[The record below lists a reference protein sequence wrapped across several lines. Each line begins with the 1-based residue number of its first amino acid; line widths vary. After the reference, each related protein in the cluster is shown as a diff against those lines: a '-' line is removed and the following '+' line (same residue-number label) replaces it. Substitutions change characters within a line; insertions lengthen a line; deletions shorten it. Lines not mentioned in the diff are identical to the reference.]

1 MDLKDLKEQEIT
13 NANGEKENVIKYF
26 SLSDIY
32 ITDRSFNIGSPR
44 NEVYFDNIEE
54 AISKF
59 FDRDSKNSPILKY
72 RTDFVE
78 NIVYEITIVLDENT
92 RKLYND
98 SKNLEEFEKRVREKY
113 YETNFKREYVA
124 PTSKISENK
133 ELYDKYI
140 DTQIKKAENFIDNLI
155 DYDLNDKEVY
165 DIFKTYY
172 LNYTSAYTRKHLETF
187 QSFKDLKAAF
197 EEEKKEFEK
206 KYKPKDWNEN
216 DQKKL
221 DELISIL
228 KEENLNLEIGS
239 ETYSIT
245 KEKALSFSEEKGKYA
260 SDLIREIIP
269 MEYPNIYFN
278 YMELCGNINYEYQ
291 EENRKKQEET
301 YEEEQRIREEQD
313 NFKKTPEF
321 DDKIKEI
328 SDSLGFGKYIN
339 FEEKL
344 REELINRDNVNSFS
358 IPVTLNNKR
367 TGDVATFNINM
378 IYGMI
383 GNVITYRPSILDY
396 DLTLKKSNGEE
407 KTLKFSYDNGELPN
421 AKEAIAIIEKQMR
434 VINKE
439 EIYAYLIDDYG
450 ISTDISNRIKNITK
464 EDLNI
469 KRVLAMTVD
478 EYKQHFM
485 LDISNEASMEGR
497 LVTNAFY
504 VICKGSSI
512 SEIEAPNA
520 EEIRCDNCHNLEKI
534 TAENCIQVWAM
545 DSNIKEENI
554 EINYKGVIEGPE
566 LQKQLKL

>member
-1 MDLKDLKEQEIT
+1 MDLKDLKQ
-13 NANGEKENVIKYF
+13 KEGAIEYF
-26 SLSDIY
+26 SVADYY
-32 ITDRSFNIGSPR
+32 IDREEGLGIARPR
-44 NEVYFDNIEE
+44 NEKSFYNIED
-54 AISKF
+54 AISDLL
-59 FDRDSKNSPILKY
+59 DRKERITPFLKSTTNLVESNIYKNAI
-72 RTDFVE
+72 
-78 NIVYEITIVLDENT
+78 ILDEKT
-92 RKLYND
+92 KEMY
-98 SKNLEEFEKRVREKY
+98 EEGYDKDVLSFEKKVREKY
-113 YETNFKREYVA
+113 YRENSKREEITDVLEEIHNIGNIELLQKYNDTLITNVNNFTEELRESDLNKKREYEIF
-124 PTSKISENK
+124 KK
-133 ELYDKYI
+133 EYKQLT
-140 DTQIKKAENFIDNLI
+140 DTQKEYLKTKDEFGILKKAF
-155 DYDLNDKEVY
+155 DKEK
-165 DIFKTYY
+165 I
-172 LNYTSAYTRKHLETF
+172 
-187 QSFKDLKAAF
+187 
-197 EEEKKEFEK
+197 EFESK
-206 KYKPKDWNEN
+206 EKPLDWNEQ

-221 DELISIL
+221 EDLITFL
-228 KEENLNLEIGS
+228 KENPEIKKGSAEYLNV
-239 ETYSIT
+239 
-245 KEKALSFSEEKGKYA
+245 KEKALYSSDEKEEYITK
-260 SDLIREIIP
+260 IMREIISV
-269 MEYPNIYFN
+269 EDAEIYYN
-278 YMELCGNINYEYQ
+278 YKHLCDYIN
-291 EENRKKQEET
+291 
-301 YEEEQRIREEQD
+301 EEERHYLEGIREEQD

-344 REELINRDNVNSFS
+344 REELINRDNVNRFS

-367 TGDVATFNINM
+367 TGDVAIFNINM

-534 TAENCIQVWAM
+534 TAENCIQVCAM

>member
-1 MDLKDLKEQEIT
+1 MDLKDLKQ
-13 NANGEKENVIKYF
+13 KEGAIEYF
-26 SLSDIY
+26 SVADYY
-32 ITDRSFNIGSPR
+32 IDREEGLGIARPR
-44 NEVYFDNIEE
+44 NEKSFYNIED
-54 AISKF
+54 AISDLL
-59 FDRDSKNSPILKY
+59 DRKERITPFLKSTTNLVESNIYKNAI
-72 RTDFVE
+72 
-78 NIVYEITIVLDENT
+78 ILDEKT
-92 RKLYND
+92 KEMY
-98 SKNLEEFEKRVREKY
+98 EEGYDKDVLSFEKKVREKY
-113 YETNFKREYVA
+113 YRENFKREEITDVLEEIHNIGNIELLQKYNDTLITNVNNF
-124 PTSKISENK
+124 TEELRESDLNK
-133 ELYDKYI
+133 KREYEIFKKEYKQLT
-140 DTQIKKAENFIDNLI
+140 DTQKEYLKTKDEFEILKKAF
-155 DYDLNDKEVY
+155 DKEK
-165 DIFKTYY
+165 I
-172 LNYTSAYTRKHLETF
+172 
-187 QSFKDLKAAF
+187 
-197 EEEKKEFEK
+197 EFESK
-206 KYKPKDWNEN
+206 EKPSDWNEH

-221 DELISIL
+221 EDLITFL
-228 KEENLNLEIGS
+228 KENPEIKKGSAEYLNV
-239 ETYSIT
+239 
-245 KEKALSFSEEKGKYA
+245 KEKALYSSDEKEEYITK
-260 SDLIREIIP
+260 IMREIISV
-269 MEYPNIYFN
+269 EDAEIYYN
-278 YMELCGNINYEYQ
+278 YKHLCDYIN
-291 EENRKKQEET
+291 
-301 YEEEQRIREEQD
+301 EEERHYLEGIREEQD

-344 REELINRDNVNSFS
+344 REELINRDNVNRFS

-367 TGDVATFNINM
+367 TGDVAIFNINM

-534 TAENCIQVWAM
+534 TAENCIQVCAM

>member
-1 MDLKDLKEQEIT
+1 MDLKDLKQ
-13 NANGEKENVIKYF
+13 KEGAIEYF
-26 SLSDIY
+26 SVADYY
-32 ITDRSFNIGSPR
+32 IDREEGLGIARPR
-44 NEVYFDNIEE
+44 NEKSFYNIED
-54 AISKF
+54 AISDLL
-59 FDRDSKNSPILKY
+59 DRKERITPFLKSTTNLVESNIYKNAI
-72 RTDFVE
+72 
-78 NIVYEITIVLDENT
+78 ILDEKT
-92 RKLYND
+92 KEMY
-98 SKNLEEFEKRVREKY
+98 EEGYDKDVLSFEKKVREKY
-113 YETNFKREYVA
+113 YRENFKREEITDVLEEIHNIGNIELLQKYNDTLITNVNNF
-124 PTSKISENK
+124 TEELRESDLNK
-133 ELYDKYI
+133 KREYEIFKKEYKQLT
-140 DTQIKKAENFIDNLI
+140 DTQKEYLKTKDEFGILKKAF
-155 DYDLNDKEVY
+155 DKEK
-165 DIFKTYY
+165 I
-172 LNYTSAYTRKHLETF
+172 
-187 QSFKDLKAAF
+187 
-197 EEEKKEFEK
+197 EFESK
-206 KYKPKDWNEN
+206 EKPLDWNEQ

-221 DELISIL
+221 EDLITFL
-228 KEENLNLEIGS
+228 KENPEIKKGS
-239 ETYSIT
+239 AEYLDV
-245 KEKALSFSEEKGKYA
+245 KEKALYSSDEKEEYITK
-260 SDLIREIIP
+260 IMREIISV
-269 MEYPNIYFN
+269 EDAEIYYN
-278 YMELCGNINYEYQ
+278 YKHLCDYIN
-291 EENRKKQEET
+291 
-301 YEEEQRIREEQD
+301 EEELHNLEGIREEQD

-344 REELINRDNVNSFS
+344 REELINRDNVNGFS

-464 EDLNI
+464 EDLDR

-545 DSNIKEENI
+545 DSNIKEKNI

>member
-1 MDLKDLKEQEIT
+1 MDLKDLKQ
-13 NANGEKENVIKYF
+13 KEGAIEYF
-26 SLSDIY
+26 SVADYY
-32 ITDRSFNIGSPR
+32 IDREEGLGIARPR
-44 NEVYFDNIEE
+44 NEKSFYNIED
-54 AISKF
+54 AISDLL
-59 FDRDSKNSPILKY
+59 DRKERITPFLKSTTNLVESNIYKNAI
-72 RTDFVE
+72 
-78 NIVYEITIVLDENT
+78 ILDEKT
-92 RKLYND
+92 KEMY
-98 SKNLEEFEKRVREKY
+98 EEGYDKDVLSFEKKVREKY
-113 YETNFKREYVA
+113 YRENFKREEITDVLEEIHNIGNIELLQKYNDTLITNVNNF
-124 PTSKISENK
+124 TEELRESDLNK
-133 ELYDKYI
+133 KREYEIFKKEYKQLT
-140 DTQIKKAENFIDNLI
+140 DTQKEYLKTKDEFGILKKAF
-155 DYDLNDKEVY
+155 DKEK
-165 DIFKTYY
+165 I
-172 LNYTSAYTRKHLETF
+172 
-187 QSFKDLKAAF
+187 
-197 EEEKKEFEK
+197 EFESK
-206 KYKPKDWNEN
+206 EKPLDWNEQ

-221 DELISIL
+221 EDLITFL
-228 KEENLNLEIGS
+228 KENPEIKKGSAEYLNV
-239 ETYSIT
+239 
-245 KEKALSFSEEKGKYA
+245 KEKALYSSDEKEEYITK
-260 SDLIREIIP
+260 IMREIISV
-269 MEYPNIYFN
+269 EDAEIYYN
-278 YMELCGNINYEYQ
+278 YKHLCDYIN
-291 EENRKKQEET
+291 
-301 YEEEQRIREEQD
+301 EEERHYLEGIREEQD

-344 REELINRDNVNSFS
+344 REELINRDNVNRFS

-367 TGDVATFNINM
+367 TGDVAIFNINI

-450 ISTDISNRIKNITK
+450 ISSDISDRIKNITK
-464 EDLNI
+464 EDLNK

-545 DSNIKEENI
+545 DSNIKEKNI

>member
-1 MDLKDLKEQEIT
+1 MDLKDLKQ
-13 NANGEKENVIKYF
+13 KEGAIEYF
-26 SLSDIY
+26 SVADYY
-32 ITDRSFNIGSPR
+32 IDREEGLGIARPR
-44 NEVYFDNIEE
+44 NEKSFYNIED
-54 AISKF
+54 AISDLL
-59 FDRDSKNSPILKY
+59 DRKERITPFLKSTTNLVESNIYKNAI
-72 RTDFVE
+72 
-78 NIVYEITIVLDENT
+78 ILDEKT
-92 RKLYND
+92 KEMY
-98 SKNLEEFEKRVREKY
+98 EEGYDKDVLSFEKKVREKY
-113 YETNFKREYVA
+113 YRENFKREEITDVLEEIHNIGNIELLQKYNDTLITNVNNF
-124 PTSKISENK
+124 TEELRESDLNK
-133 ELYDKYI
+133 KREYEIFKKEYKQLT
-140 DTQIKKAENFIDNLI
+140 DTQKEYLKTKDEFGILKKAF
-155 DYDLNDKEVY
+155 DKEK
-165 DIFKTYY
+165 I
-172 LNYTSAYTRKHLETF
+172 
-187 QSFKDLKAAF
+187 
-197 EEEKKEFEK
+197 EFESK
-206 KYKPKDWNEN
+206 EKPSDWNEQ

-221 DELISIL
+221 EDLITFL
-228 KEENLNLEIGS
+228 KENPEIKKGSAEYLNV
-239 ETYSIT
+239 
-245 KEKALSFSEEKGKYA
+245 KEKALYSSDEKEEYITK
-260 SDLIREIIP
+260 IMREIISV
-269 MEYPNIYFN
+269 EDAEIYYN
-278 YMELCGNINYEYQ
+278 YKHLCDYIN
-291 EENRKKQEET
+291 
-301 YEEEQRIREEQD
+301 EEERHYLEGIREEQD

-344 REELINRDNVNSFS
+344 REELINRDNVDRFS

-367 TGDVATFNINM
+367 TGDVAIFNINM

-450 ISTDISNRIKNITK
+450 ISTDISDRIKNITK
-464 EDLNI
+464 EDLNK

-545 DSNIKEENI
+545 DSNIKEKNI

>member
-1 MDLKDLKEQEIT
+1 MDLKDLKQ
-13 NANGEKENVIKYF
+13 KEGAIEYF
-26 SLSDIY
+26 SVADYY
-32 ITDRSFNIGSPR
+32 IDREEGLGIARPR
-44 NEVYFDNIEE
+44 NEKSFYNVED
-54 AISKF
+54 AISDLL
-59 FDRDSKNSPILKY
+59 DRKERITPFLKSTTNLVESNIYKNAI
-72 RTDFVE
+72 
-78 NIVYEITIVLDENT
+78 ILDEKT
-92 RKLYND
+92 KEMY
-98 SKNLEEFEKRVREKY
+98 EEGYDKDVLSFEKKVREKY
-113 YETNFKREYVA
+113 YRENFKREEITDVLEEIHNIGNIELLQKYNDTLITNVNNF
-124 PTSKISENK
+124 TEELRESDLNK
-133 ELYDKYI
+133 KREYEIFKKEYKQLT
-140 DTQIKKAENFIDNLI
+140 DTQKEYLKTKDEFGILKKAF
-155 DYDLNDKEVY
+155 DKEK
-165 DIFKTYY
+165 I
-172 LNYTSAYTRKHLETF
+172 
-187 QSFKDLKAAF
+187 
-197 EEEKKEFEK
+197 EFESK
-206 KYKPKDWNEN
+206 EKPLDWNEQ

-221 DELISIL
+221 EDLITFL
-228 KEENLNLEIGS
+228 KENPEIKKGSAEYLNV
-239 ETYSIT
+239 
-245 KEKALSFSEEKGKYA
+245 KEKALYSSDEKEEYITK
-260 SDLIREIIP
+260 IMREIISV
-269 MEYPNIYFN
+269 EDAEIYYN
-278 YMELCGNINYEYQ
+278 YKHLCDYIN
-291 EENRKKQEET
+291 
-301 YEEEQRIREEQD
+301 EEERHYLEGIREEQD

-328 SDSLGFGKYIN
+328 SDSLGFGRYIN

-344 REELINRDNVNSFS
+344 REELINRDNVNRFS

-367 TGDVATFNINM
+367 TGDVAIFNINM

-450 ISTDISNRIKNITK
+450 ISTDISDRIKNITK
-464 EDLNI
+464 EDLNK

-497 LVTNAFY
+497 LVTNVFY

-545 DSNIKEENI
+545 DSNIKGKNI

>member
-1 MDLKDLKEQEIT
+1 MDLKDLKQ
-13 NANGEKENVIKYF
+13 KEGAIEYF
-26 SLSDIY
+26 SVADYY
-32 ITDRSFNIGSPR
+32 IDREEGLGIARPR
-44 NEVYFDNIEE
+44 NEKSFYNIED
-54 AISKF
+54 AISDLL
-59 FDRDSKNSPILKY
+59 DRKEKITPFLKSTTNLVESNIYKNAI
-72 RTDFVE
+72 
-78 NIVYEITIVLDENT
+78 ILDEKT
-92 RKLYND
+92 KEMY
-98 SKNLEEFEKRVREKY
+98 EEGYDKDVLSFEKKVREKY
-113 YETNFKREYVA
+113 YRENFKREEITDVLEEIHNIGNIELLQKYNDTLITNVNNF
-124 PTSKISENK
+124 TEELRESDLNK
-133 ELYDKYI
+133 KREYEIFKKEYKQLT
-140 DTQIKKAENFIDNLI
+140 DTQKEYLKTKDEFGILKKAF
-155 DYDLNDKEVY
+155 DKEK
-165 DIFKTYY
+165 I
-172 LNYTSAYTRKHLETF
+172 
-187 QSFKDLKAAF
+187 
-197 EEEKKEFEK
+197 EFESK
-206 KYKPKDWNEN
+206 EKPLDWNEQ

-221 DELISIL
+221 EDLITFL
-228 KEENLNLEIGS
+228 KENPEIKKGSAEYLNV
-239 ETYSIT
+239 
-245 KEKALSFSEEKGKYA
+245 KEKALYSSDEKEEYITK
-260 SDLIREIIP
+260 IMREIISV
-269 MEYPNIYFN
+269 EDAEIY
-278 YMELCGNINYEYQ
+278 YSYKHLCDYIN
-291 EENRKKQEET
+291 
-301 YEEEQRIREEQD
+301 EEERHYLEGIREEQD

-344 REELINRDNVNSFS
+344 REELINRDNVNRFS

-367 TGDVATFNINM
+367 TGDVAIFNINM

-450 ISTDISNRIKNITK
+450 ISTDISDRIKNITK
-464 EDLNI
+464 EDLNK

-545 DSNIKEENI
+545 DSNIREKNI

>member
-1 MDLKDLKEQEIT
+1 MDLKDLKQ
-13 NANGEKENVIKYF
+13 KEGAIEYF
-26 SLSDIY
+26 SVADYY
-32 ITDRSFNIGSPR
+32 IDREEGLGIARPR
-44 NEVYFDNIEE
+44 NEKSFYNIED
-54 AISKF
+54 AISDLL
-59 FDRDSKNSPILKY
+59 DRKEKITPFLKSTTNLVESNIYKNAI
-72 RTDFVE
+72 
-78 NIVYEITIVLDENT
+78 ILDEKT
-92 RKLYND
+92 KEMY
-98 SKNLEEFEKRVREKY
+98 EEGYDKDVLSFEKKVREKY
-113 YETNFKREYVA
+113 YRENFKREEITDVLEEIHNIGNIELLQKYNDTLITNVNNF
-124 PTSKISENK
+124 TEELRESDLNK
-133 ELYDKYI
+133 KREYEIFKKEYKQLT
-140 DTQIKKAENFIDNLI
+140 DTQKEYLKTKDEFGILKKAF
-155 DYDLNDKEVY
+155 DKGK
-165 DIFKTYY
+165 I
-172 LNYTSAYTRKHLETF
+172 
-187 QSFKDLKAAF
+187 
-197 EEEKKEFEK
+197 EFESK
-206 KYKPKDWNEN
+206 EKPLDWNEQ

-221 DELISIL
+221 EDLITFL
-228 KEENLNLEIGS
+228 KENPEIKKGSAEYLNV
-239 ETYSIT
+239 
-245 KEKALSFSEEKGKYA
+245 KEKALYSSDEKEEYITK
-260 SDLIREIIP
+260 IMREIISV
-269 MEYPNIYFN
+269 EDAEIY
-278 YMELCGNINYEYQ
+278 YSYKHLCDYINE
-291 EENRKKQEET
+291 
-301 YEEEQRIREEQD
+301 EEQD

-344 REELINRDNVNSFS
+344 REELINRDNVNRFS

-367 TGDVATFNINM
+367 TGDVAIFNINM

-450 ISTDISNRIKNITK
+450 ISTDISDRIKNITK
-464 EDLNI
+464 EDLNK

-545 DSNIKEENI
+545 DSNIKEKNI

>member
-1 MDLKDLKEQEIT
+1 MDLKDLKQ
-13 NANGEKENVIKYF
+13 KEGAIEYF
-26 SLSDIY
+26 SVADYY
-32 ITDRSFNIGSPR
+32 IDREEGLGIARPR
-44 NEVYFDNIEE
+44 NEKSFYNIED
-54 AISKF
+54 AISDLL
-59 FDRDSKNSPILKY
+59 DRKERITPFLKSTTNLVESNIYKNAI
-72 RTDFVE
+72 
-78 NIVYEITIVLDENT
+78 ILDEKT
-92 RKLYND
+92 KEMY
-98 SKNLEEFEKRVREKY
+98 EEGYDKDVLSFEKKVREKY
-113 YETNFKREYVA
+113 YRENFKREEITDVLEEIHNIGNIELLQKYNDTLITNVNNF
-124 PTSKISENK
+124 TEELRESDLNK
-133 ELYDKYI
+133 KREYEIFKKEYKQLT
-140 DTQIKKAENFIDNLI
+140 DTQKEYLKTKDEFGILKKAF
-155 DYDLNDKEVY
+155 DKEK
-165 DIFKTYY
+165 I
-172 LNYTSAYTRKHLETF
+172 
-187 QSFKDLKAAF
+187 
-197 EEEKKEFEK
+197 EFESK
-206 KYKPKDWNEN
+206 EKPLDWNEQ

-221 DELISIL
+221 EDLITFL
-228 KEENLNLEIGS
+228 KENPEIKKGSAEYLNV
-239 ETYSIT
+239 
-245 KEKALSFSEEKGKYA
+245 KEKALYSSDEKEEYITK
-260 SDLIREIIP
+260 IMREIISV
-269 MEYPNIYFN
+269 EDAEIYYN
-278 YMELCGNINYEYQ
+278 YKHLCDYIN
-291 EENRKKQEET
+291 
-301 YEEEQRIREEQD
+301 EEERHYLEGIREEQD

-344 REELINRDNVNSFS
+344 REELINRDNVNRFS

-367 TGDVATFNINM
+367 TGDVAIFNINM

-450 ISTDISNRIKNITK
+450 ISTDISDRIKNITK
-464 EDLNI
+464 EDLNK

-512 SEIEAPNA
+512 SEIEAPNV

-545 DSNIKEENI
+545 DSNIKEKNI

>member
-1 MDLKDLKEQEIT
+1 MDLKDLKQ
-13 NANGEKENVIKYF
+13 KEGAIEYF
-26 SLSDIY
+26 SVADYY
-32 ITDRSFNIGSPR
+32 IDREEGLGIARPR
-44 NEVYFDNIEE
+44 NEKSFYNIED
-54 AISKF
+54 AISDLL
-59 FDRDSKNSPILKY
+59 DRKERITPFLKSTTNLVESNIFKNASI
-72 RTDFVE
+72 
-78 NIVYEITIVLDENT
+78 LDEKT
-92 RKLYND
+92 KDMY
-98 SKNLEEFEKRVREKY
+98 EEGYDKDVLSFEKKVREKY
-113 YETNFKREYVA
+113 YRENFKREEITDVLVEIHNIGNIELLQKYNDTLITNVNNF
-124 PTSKISENK
+124 TEELRESDLNK
-133 ELYDKYI
+133 KREYEIFKKEYKQLT
-140 DTQIKKAENFIDNLI
+140 DTQKEYLKTKDEFGILKKAF
-155 DYDLNDKEVY
+155 DKEK
-165 DIFKTYY
+165 I
-172 LNYTSAYTRKHLETF
+172 
-187 QSFKDLKAAF
+187 
-197 EEEKKEFEK
+197 EFESK
-206 KYKPKDWNEN
+206 EKPLDWNEQ

-221 DELISIL
+221 EDLITFL
-228 KEENLNLEIGS
+228 KENPEIKKGSAEYLNV
-239 ETYSIT
+239 
-245 KEKALSFSEEKGKYA
+245 KEKALYSSDEKEEYITK
-260 SDLIREIIP
+260 IMREIISV
-269 MEYPNIYFN
+269 EDAEIYYN
-278 YMELCGNINYEYQ
+278 YKHLCDYIN
-291 EENRKKQEET
+291 
-301 YEEEQRIREEQD
+301 EEERHYLEGIREEQD

-464 EDLNI
+464 EDLDR

>member
-1 MDLKDLKEQEIT
+1 MDLKDLKQ
-13 NANGEKENVIKYF
+13 KEGAIEYF
-26 SLSDIY
+26 SVADYY
-32 ITDRSFNIGSPR
+32 IDREEGLGIARPR
-44 NEVYFDNIEE
+44 NEKSFYNIED
-54 AISKF
+54 AISDLL
-59 FDRDSKNSPILKY
+59 DRKERITPFLKS
-72 RTDFVE
+72 TTNFVE
-78 NIVYEITIVLDENT
+78 SNIYKNAIILDEKT
-92 RKLYND
+92 KEMY
-98 SKNLEEFEKRVREKY
+98 EEGYDKDVLSFEKKVREKY
-113 YETNFKREYVA
+113 YRENFKREEITDVLEEIHNIGNIELLQKYNDTLITNVNNF
-124 PTSKISENK
+124 TEELRESDLNK
-133 ELYDKYI
+133 KREYEIFKKEYKQLT
-140 DTQIKKAENFIDNLI
+140 DTQKEYLKTKDEFGILKKAF
-155 DYDLNDKEVY
+155 DKEK
-165 DIFKTYY
+165 I
-172 LNYTSAYTRKHLETF
+172 
-187 QSFKDLKAAF
+187 
-197 EEEKKEFEK
+197 EFESK
-206 KYKPKDWNEN
+206 EKPLDWNEQ

-221 DELISIL
+221 EDLITFL
-228 KEENLNLEIGS
+228 KENPEIKKGSAEYLNV
-239 ETYSIT
+239 
-245 KEKALSFSEEKGKYA
+245 KEKALYSSDEKEEYITK
-260 SDLIREIIP
+260 IMREIISV
-269 MEYPNIYFN
+269 EDAEIYYN
-278 YMELCGNINYEYQ
+278 YKHLCDYIN
-291 EENRKKQEET
+291 
-301 YEEEQRIREEQD
+301 EEERHYLEGIREEQD

-344 REELINRDNVNSFS
+344 REELINRDNVNRFS

-367 TGDVATFNINM
+367 TGDVAIFNINM

-450 ISTDISNRIKNITK
+450 ISTDISDRIKNITK
-464 EDLNI
+464 EDLNK

-545 DSNIKEENI
+545 DSNIKEKNI

>member
-1 MDLKDLKEQEIT
+1 MDLKDLKQ
-13 NANGEKENVIKYF
+13 KEGAIEYF
-26 SLSDIY
+26 SVADYY
-32 ITDRSFNIGSPR
+32 IDREEGLGIARPR
-44 NEVYFDNIEE
+44 NEKSFYNIED
-54 AISKF
+54 AISDLL
-59 FDRDSKNSPILKY
+59 DRKERITPFLKSTTNLVESNIYKNAI
-72 RTDFVE
+72 
-78 NIVYEITIVLDENT
+78 ILDEKT
-92 RKLYND
+92 KEMY
-98 SKNLEEFEKRVREKY
+98 EEGYDKDVLSFEKKVREKY
-113 YETNFKREYVA
+113 YRENFKREEITDVLEEIHNIGNIELLQKYNDTLITNVNNF
-124 PTSKISENK
+124 TEELRESDLNK
-133 ELYDKYI
+133 KREYEIFKKEYKQLT
-140 DTQIKKAENFIDNLI
+140 DTQKEYLKTKDEFGILKKAF
-155 DYDLNDKEVY
+155 DKEK
-165 DIFKTYY
+165 I
-172 LNYTSAYTRKHLETF
+172 
-187 QSFKDLKAAF
+187 
-197 EEEKKEFEK
+197 EFESK
-206 KYKPKDWNEN
+206 EKPLDWNEQ

-221 DELISIL
+221 EDLITFL
-228 KEENLNLEIGS
+228 KENPEIKKGSAEYLNV
-239 ETYSIT
+239 
-245 KEKALSFSEEKGKYA
+245 KEKALYSSDEKEEYVTK
-260 SDLIREIIP
+260 IMREIISV
-269 MEYPNIYFN
+269 EDAEIYYN
-278 YMELCGNINYEYQ
+278 YKHLCDYIN
-291 EENRKKQEET
+291 
-301 YEEEQRIREEQD
+301 EEERHYLEGIREEQD

-344 REELINRDNVNSFS
+344 REELINRDNVNRFS

-367 TGDVATFNINM
+367 TGDVAIFNINM

-545 DSNIKEENI
+545 DSNIKEKNI

>member
-1 MDLKDLKEQEIT
+1 MDLKDLKQ
-13 NANGEKENVIKYF
+13 KEGAIEYF
-26 SLSDIY
+26 SVADYY
-32 ITDRSFNIGSPR
+32 IDREEGLGIARPR
-44 NEVYFDNIEE
+44 NEKSFYNIED
-54 AISKF
+54 AISDLL
-59 FDRDSKNSPILKY
+59 DRKERITPFLKSTTNLVESFIYKNAI
-72 RTDFVE
+72 
-78 NIVYEITIVLDENT
+78 ILDEKT
-92 RKLYND
+92 KEMY
-98 SKNLEEFEKRVREKY
+98 EEGYDKDVLSFEKKVREKY
-113 YETNFKREYVA
+113 YRENFKREEITDVLEEIHNIGNIELLQKYNDTLITNVNNF
-124 PTSKISENK
+124 TEELRESDLNK
-133 ELYDKYI
+133 KREYEIFKKEYKQLT
-140 DTQIKKAENFIDNLI
+140 DTQKEYLKTKDEFGILKKAF
-155 DYDLNDKEVY
+155 DKEK
-165 DIFKTYY
+165 I
-172 LNYTSAYTRKHLETF
+172 
-187 QSFKDLKAAF
+187 
-197 EEEKKEFEK
+197 EFESK
-206 KYKPKDWNEN
+206 EKPLDWNEQ

-221 DELISIL
+221 EDLITFL
-228 KEENLNLEIGS
+228 KENPEIKKGSAEYLNV
-239 ETYSIT
+239 
-245 KEKALSFSEEKGKYA
+245 KEKALYSSDEKEEYITK
-260 SDLIREIIP
+260 IMREIISV
-269 MEYPNIYFN
+269 EDAEIYYN
-278 YMELCGNINYEYQ
+278 YKHLCDYIN
-291 EENRKKQEET
+291 
-301 YEEEQRIREEQD
+301 EEERHYLEGIREEQD

-344 REELINRDNVNSFS
+344 REELINRDNVNRFS

-367 TGDVATFNINM
+367 TGDVAIFNINM

-450 ISTDISNRIKNITK
+450 ISTDISDRIKNITK
-464 EDLNI
+464 EDLNK

-545 DSNIKEENI
+545 DSNIKEKNI

>member
-1 MDLKDLKEQEIT
+1 MDLKDLKQ
-13 NANGEKENVIKYF
+13 KEGAIEYF
-26 SLSDIY
+26 SVADYY
-32 ITDRSFNIGSPR
+32 IDREEGLGIARPR
-44 NEVYFDNIEE
+44 NEKSFYNIED
-54 AISKF
+54 AISDLL
-59 FDRDSKNSPILKY
+59 DRKERITPFLKSTTNLVESNIYKNAI
-72 RTDFVE
+72 
-78 NIVYEITIVLDENT
+78 ILDEKT
-92 RKLYND
+92 KEMY
-98 SKNLEEFEKRVREKY
+98 EEGYDKDVLSFEKKVREKY
-113 YETNFKREYVA
+113 YRENFKREEITDVLEEIHNIGNIELLQKYNDTLITNVNNF
-124 PTSKISENK
+124 TEELRESDLNK
-133 ELYDKYI
+133 KREYEIFKKEYKQLT
-140 DTQIKKAENFIDNLI
+140 DTQKEYLKTKDEFGILKKAF
-155 DYDLNDKEVY
+155 DKEK
-165 DIFKTYY
+165 I
-172 LNYTSAYTRKHLETF
+172 
-187 QSFKDLKAAF
+187 
-197 EEEKKEFEK
+197 EFESK
-206 KYKPKDWNEN
+206 EKPLDWNEQ

-221 DELISIL
+221 EDLITFL
-228 KEENLNLEIGS
+228 KENPEIKKGSAEYLNV
-239 ETYSIT
+239 
-245 KEKALSFSEEKGKYA
+245 KEKALYSSDEKEEYITK
-260 SDLIREIIP
+260 IMREIISV
-269 MEYPNIYFN
+269 EDAEIYYN
-278 YMELCGNINYEYQ
+278 YKHLCDYIN
-291 EENRKKQEET
+291 
-301 YEEEQRIREEQD
+301 EEERHYLEGIREEQD

>member
-1 MDLKDLKEQEIT
+1 MDLKDLKQ
-13 NANGEKENVIKYF
+13 KEGAIEYF
-26 SLSDIY
+26 SVADYY
-32 ITDRSFNIGSPR
+32 IDREEGLGIARPR
-44 NEVYFDNIEE
+44 NEKSFYNIED
-54 AISKF
+54 AISDLL
-59 FDRDSKNSPILKY
+59 DRKERITPFLKSTTNLVESNIYKNAI
-72 RTDFVE
+72 
-78 NIVYEITIVLDENT
+78 ILDEKT
-92 RKLYND
+92 KEMY
-98 SKNLEEFEKRVREKY
+98 EEGYDKDVLSFEKKVREKY
-113 YETNFKREYVA
+113 YRENFKREEITDVLEEIHNIGNIELLQKYNDTLITNVNNF
-124 PTSKISENK
+124 TEELRESDLNK
-133 ELYDKYI
+133 KREYEIFKKEYKQLT
-140 DTQIKKAENFIDNLI
+140 DTQKEYLKTKDEFGILKKAF
-155 DYDLNDKEVY
+155 DKEK
-165 DIFKTYY
+165 I
-172 LNYTSAYTRKHLETF
+172 
-187 QSFKDLKAAF
+187 
-197 EEEKKEFEK
+197 EFESK
-206 KYKPKDWNEN
+206 EKPLDWNEQ

-221 DELISIL
+221 EDLITFL
-228 KEENLNLEIGS
+228 KENPEIKKGSAEYLNV
-239 ETYSIT
+239 
-245 KEKALSFSEEKGKYA
+245 KEKALYSSDEKEEYITK
-260 SDLIREIIP
+260 IMREIISV
-269 MEYPNIYFN
+269 EDAEIYYN
-278 YMELCGNINYEYQ
+278 YKHLCDYIN
-291 EENRKKQEET
+291 
-301 YEEEQRIREEQD
+301 EEERHYLEGIREEQD

-344 REELINRDNVNSFS
+344 REELINRDNVNGFS

-464 EDLNI
+464 EDLDR

-520 EEIRCDNCHNLEKI
+520 EEIRCDNCRNLEKI
-534 TAENCIQVWAM
+534 TAEDCIQVWAM

>member
-1 MDLKDLKEQEIT
+1 MDLKDLKQ
-13 NANGEKENVIKYF
+13 KEGAIEYF
-26 SLSDIY
+26 SVADYY
-32 ITDRSFNIGSPR
+32 IDREEGLGIARPR
-44 NEVYFDNIEE
+44 NEKSFYNIED
-54 AISKF
+54 AISDLL
-59 FDRDSKNSPILKY
+59 DRKERITPFLKSTTNLVGSNIYKNAI
-72 RTDFVE
+72 
-78 NIVYEITIVLDENT
+78 ILDEKT
-92 RKLYND
+92 KEMY
-98 SKNLEEFEKRVREKY
+98 EEGYDKDVLSFEKKVREKY
-113 YETNFKREYVA
+113 YRENFKREEITDVLEEIHNIGNIELLQKYNDTLITNVNNF
-124 PTSKISENK
+124 TEELRESDLNK
-133 ELYDKYI
+133 KREYEIFKKEYKQLT
-140 DTQIKKAENFIDNLI
+140 DTQKEYLKTKDEFGILKKAF
-155 DYDLNDKEVY
+155 DKEK
-165 DIFKTYY
+165 I
-172 LNYTSAYTRKHLETF
+172 
-187 QSFKDLKAAF
+187 
-197 EEEKKEFEK
+197 EFESK
-206 KYKPKDWNEN
+206 EKPLDWNEQ

-221 DELISIL
+221 EDLITFL
-228 KEENLNLEIGS
+228 KENPEIKKGSAEYLNV
-239 ETYSIT
+239 
-245 KEKALSFSEEKGKYA
+245 KEKALYSSDEKEEYITK
-260 SDLIREIIP
+260 IMREIISV
-269 MEYPNIYFN
+269 EDAEIYYN
-278 YMELCGNINYEYQ
+278 YKHLCDYIN
-291 EENRKKQEET
+291 
-301 YEEEQRIREEQD
+301 EEERHYLEGIREEQD

-344 REELINRDNVNSFS
+344 REELINRDNVDRFS

-367 TGDVATFNINM
+367 TGDVAIFNINM

-534 TAENCIQVWAM
+534 TAENCIQVCAM
-545 DSNIKEENI
+545 DSNIKEKNI

>member
-1 MDLKDLKEQEIT
+1 MDLKDLKQ
-13 NANGEKENVIKYF
+13 KEGAIEYF
-26 SLSDIY
+26 SVADYY
-32 ITDRSFNIGSPR
+32 IDREEGLGIARPR
-44 NEVYFDNIEE
+44 NEKSFYNIED
-54 AISKF
+54 AISDLL
-59 FDRDSKNSPILKY
+59 DRKERITPFLKSTTNLVESNIYKNAI
-72 RTDFVE
+72 
-78 NIVYEITIVLDENT
+78 ILDEKT
-92 RKLYND
+92 KEMY
-98 SKNLEEFEKRVREKY
+98 EEGYDKDVLSFEKKVREKY
-113 YETNFKREYVA
+113 YRENFKREEITDVLEEIHNIGNIELLQKYNDTLITNVNNF
-124 PTSKISENK
+124 TEELRESDLNK
-133 ELYDKYI
+133 KREYEIFKKEYKQLT
-140 DTQIKKAENFIDNLI
+140 DTQKEYLKTKDEFGILKKAF
-155 DYDLNDKEVY
+155 DKEK
-165 DIFKTYY
+165 I
-172 LNYTSAYTRKHLETF
+172 
-187 QSFKDLKAAF
+187 
-197 EEEKKEFEK
+197 EFESK
-206 KYKPKDWNEN
+206 EKPLDWNEQ

-221 DELISIL
+221 EDLITFL
-228 KEENLNLEIGS
+228 KENPEIKKGSAEYLNV
-239 ETYSIT
+239 
-245 KEKALSFSEEKGKYA
+245 KEKALYSSDEKEEYITK
-260 SDLIREIIP
+260 IMREIISV
-269 MEYPNIYFN
+269 EDAEIYYN
-278 YMELCGNINYEYQ
+278 YKHLCDYIN
-291 EENRKKQEET
+291 
-301 YEEEQRIREEQD
+301 EEERHYLEGIREEQD

-344 REELINRDNVNSFS
+344 REELINRDNVNRFS

-367 TGDVATFNINM
+367 TGDVAIFNINM

-534 TAENCIQVWAM
+534 TAENCIQVCAM

>member
-1 MDLKDLKEQEIT
+1 MDLKDLKQ
-13 NANGEKENVIKYF
+13 KEGAIEYF
-26 SLSDIY
+26 SVADYY
-32 ITDRSFNIGSPR
+32 IDREEGLGIARPR
-44 NEVYFDNIEE
+44 NEKSFYNIED
-54 AISKF
+54 AISDLL
-59 FDRDSKNSPILKY
+59 DRKERITPFLKSTTNLVESNIYKNAI
-72 RTDFVE
+72 
-78 NIVYEITIVLDENT
+78 ILDEKT
-92 RKLYND
+92 KEMY
-98 SKNLEEFEKRVREKY
+98 EEGYDKDVLSFEKKVREKY
-113 YETNFKREYVA
+113 YRENFKREEITDVLEEIHNIGNIELLQKYNDTLITNVNNF
-124 PTSKISENK
+124 TEELRESDLNK
-133 ELYDKYI
+133 KREYEIFKKEYKQLT
-140 DTQIKKAENFIDNLI
+140 DTQKEYLKTKDEFGILKKAF
-155 DYDLNDKEVY
+155 DKEK
-165 DIFKTYY
+165 I
-172 LNYTSAYTRKHLETF
+172 
-187 QSFKDLKAAF
+187 
-197 EEEKKEFEK
+197 EFESK
-206 KYKPKDWNEN
+206 EKPLDWNEQ

-221 DELISIL
+221 EDLITFL
-228 KEENLNLEIGS
+228 KENPEIKKGSAEYLNV
-239 ETYSIT
+239 
-245 KEKALSFSEEKGKYA
+245 KEKALYFSDEKEEYITK
-260 SDLIREIIP
+260 IMREIISV
-269 MEYPNIYFN
+269 EDAEIYYN
-278 YMELCGNINYEYQ
+278 YKHLCDYIN
-291 EENRKKQEET
+291 
-301 YEEEQRIREEQD
+301 EEERHYLEGIREEQD

-344 REELINRDNVNSFS
+344 REELINRDNVNRFS

-367 TGDVATFNINM
+367 TGDVAIFNINM

-545 DSNIKEENI
+545 DSNIKEKNI

>member
-1 MDLKDLKEQEIT
+1 MDLKDLKQ
-13 NANGEKENVIKYF
+13 KEGAIEYF
-26 SLSDIY
+26 SVADYY
-32 ITDRSFNIGSPR
+32 IDREEGLGIARPR
-44 NEVYFDNIEE
+44 NEKSFYNIED
-54 AISKF
+54 AISDLL
-59 FDRDSKNSPILKY
+59 DRKERITPFLKSTTNLVESNIYKNAI
-72 RTDFVE
+72 
-78 NIVYEITIVLDENT
+78 ILDEKT
-92 RKLYND
+92 KEMY
-98 SKNLEEFEKRVREKY
+98 EEGYDKDVLSFEKKVREKY
-113 YETNFKREYVA
+113 YRENFKREEITDVLEEIHNIGNIELLQKYNDTLITNVNNF
-124 PTSKISENK
+124 TEELRESDLNK
-133 ELYDKYI
+133 KREYEIFKKEYKQLT
-140 DTQIKKAENFIDNLI
+140 DTQKEYLKTKDEFGILKKAF
-155 DYDLNDKEVY
+155 DKEK
-165 DIFKTYY
+165 I
-172 LNYTSAYTRKHLETF
+172 
-187 QSFKDLKAAF
+187 
-197 EEEKKEFEK
+197 EFESK
-206 KYKPKDWNEN
+206 EKPSDWNEQ

-221 DELISIL
+221 EDLITFL
-228 KEENLNLEIGS
+228 KENPEIKKGSAEYLNV
-239 ETYSIT
+239 
-245 KEKALSFSEEKGKYA
+245 KEKALYSSDEKEEYITK
-260 SDLIREIIP
+260 IMREIISV
-269 MEYPNIYFN
+269 EDAEIYYN
-278 YMELCGNINYEYQ
+278 YKHLCDYIN
-291 EENRKKQEET
+291 
-301 YEEEQRIREEQD
+301 EEERHYLEGIREEQD

-344 REELINRDNVNSFS
+344 REELINRDNVDRFS

-367 TGDVATFNINM
+367 TGDVAIFNINM

-545 DSNIKEENI
+545 DSNIKEKNI

>member
-1 MDLKDLKEQEIT
+1 MDLKDLKQ
-13 NANGEKENVIKYF
+13 KEGAIEYF
-26 SLSDIY
+26 SVADYY
-32 ITDRSFNIGSPR
+32 IDREEGLGIARPR
-44 NEVYFDNIEE
+44 NEKSFYNIED
-54 AISKF
+54 AISDLL
-59 FDRDSKNSPILKY
+59 DRKERITPFLKSTTNLVESNIYKNAI
-72 RTDFVE
+72 
-78 NIVYEITIVLDENT
+78 ILDEKT
-92 RKLYND
+92 KEMY
-98 SKNLEEFEKRVREKY
+98 EEGYDKDVLSFEKKVREKY
-113 YETNFKREYVA
+113 YRENFKREEITDVLEEIHNIGNIELLQKYNDTLITNVNNF
-124 PTSKISENK
+124 TEELRESDLNK
-133 ELYDKYI
+133 KREYEIFKKEYKQLT
-140 DTQIKKAENFIDNLI
+140 DTQKEYLKTKDEFGILKKAF
-155 DYDLNDKEVY
+155 DKEK
-165 DIFKTYY
+165 I
-172 LNYTSAYTRKHLETF
+172 
-187 QSFKDLKAAF
+187 
-197 EEEKKEFEK
+197 EFESK
-206 KYKPKDWNEN
+206 EKPLDWNEQ

-221 DELISIL
+221 EDLITFL
-228 KEENLNLEIGS
+228 KENPEIKKGS
-239 ETYSIT
+239 AEYLDV
-245 KEKALSFSEEKGKYA
+245 KEKALYSSDEKEEYITK
-260 SDLIREIIP
+260 IMREIISV
-269 MEYPNIYFN
+269 EDAEIYYN
-278 YMELCGNINYEYQ
+278 YKHLCDYIN
-291 EENRKKQEET
+291 
-301 YEEEQRIREEQD
+301 EEERHYLEGIREEQD

-464 EDLNI
+464 EDLDR
-469 KRVLAMTVD
+469 KKVFTMSAD

-520 EEIRCDNCHNLEKI
+520 EEIRCDNCRNLEKI

>member
-1 MDLKDLKEQEIT
+1 MDLKDLKQ
-13 NANGEKENVIKYF
+13 KEGAIEYF
-26 SLSDIY
+26 SVADYY
-32 ITDRSFNIGSPR
+32 IDREEGLGIARPR
-44 NEVYFDNIEE
+44 NEKSFYNIED
-54 AISKF
+54 AISDLL
-59 FDRDSKNSPILKY
+59 DRKERITPFLKSTTNLVESNIYKNAI
-72 RTDFVE
+72 
-78 NIVYEITIVLDENT
+78 ILDEKT
-92 RKLYND
+92 KEMY
-98 SKNLEEFEKRVREKY
+98 EEGYDKDVLSFEKKVREKY
-113 YETNFKREYVA
+113 YRENFKREEITDVLEEIHNIGNIELLQKYNDTLITNVNNF
-124 PTSKISENK
+124 TEELRESDLNK
-133 ELYDKYI
+133 KREYEIFKKEYKQLT
-140 DTQIKKAENFIDNLI
+140 DTQKEYLKTKDEFGILKKAF
-155 DYDLNDKEVY
+155 DKEK
-165 DIFKTYY
+165 I
-172 LNYTSAYTRKHLETF
+172 
-187 QSFKDLKAAF
+187 
-197 EEEKKEFEK
+197 EFESK
-206 KYKPKDWNEN
+206 EKPLDWNEQ

-221 DELISIL
+221 EDLITFL
-228 KEENLNLEIGS
+228 KENPEIKKGSAEYLNV
-239 ETYSIT
+239 
-245 KEKALSFSEEKGKYA
+245 KEKALYSSDEKEEYITK
-260 SDLIREIIP
+260 IMREIISV
-269 MEYPNIYFN
+269 EDAEIYYN
-278 YMELCGNINYEYQ
+278 YKHLCDYIN
-291 EENRKKQEET
+291 
-301 YEEEQRIREEQD
+301 EEERHYLEGIREEQD

-464 EDLNI
+464 EDLDR

>member
-1 MDLKDLKEQEIT
+1 MDLKDLKQ
-13 NANGEKENVIKYF
+13 KEGAIEYF
-26 SLSDIY
+26 SVADYY
-32 ITDRSFNIGSPR
+32 IDREEGLGIARPR
-44 NEVYFDNIEE
+44 NEKSFYNIED
-54 AISKF
+54 AISDLL
-59 FDRDSKNSPILKY
+59 DRKERITPFLKSTTNLVESNIYKNAI
-72 RTDFVE
+72 
-78 NIVYEITIVLDENT
+78 ILDEKT
-92 RKLYND
+92 KEMY
-98 SKNLEEFEKRVREKY
+98 EEGYDKDVLSFEKKVREKY
-113 YETNFKREYVA
+113 YRENFKREEITDVLEEIHNIGNIELLQKYNDTLITNVNNF
-124 PTSKISENK
+124 TEELRESDLNK
-133 ELYDKYI
+133 KREYEIFKKEYKQLT
-140 DTQIKKAENFIDNLI
+140 DTQKEYLKTKDEFGILKKAF
-155 DYDLNDKEVY
+155 DKEK
-165 DIFKTYY
+165 I
-172 LNYTSAYTRKHLETF
+172 
-187 QSFKDLKAAF
+187 
-197 EEEKKEFEK
+197 EFESK
-206 KYKPKDWNEN
+206 EKPLDWNEQ

-221 DELISIL
+221 EDLITFL
-228 KEENLNLEIGS
+228 KENPEIKKGSAEYLNV
-239 ETYSIT
+239 
-245 KEKALSFSEEKGKYA
+245 KEKALYSSDEKEEYITK
-260 SDLIREIIP
+260 IMREIISV
-269 MEYPNIYFN
+269 EDAEIYYN
-278 YMELCGNINYEYQ
+278 YKHLCDYIN
-291 EENRKKQEET
+291 
-301 YEEEQRIREEQD
+301 EEERHYLEGIREEQD

-344 REELINRDNVNSFS
+344 REELINRDNVNRFS

>member
-92 RKLYND
+92 RKLYNN

-278 YMELCGNINYEYQ
+278 YMDLCGNINYEYQ

-434 VINKE
+434 ELSKE
-439 EIYAYLIDDYG
+439 EVYAYLIDDYG
-450 ISTDISNRIKNITK
+450 ITTDISNRIKNITK
-464 EDLNI
+464 EDLDR

-520 EEIRCDNCHNLEKI
+520 EEIRCDNCRNLEKI

>member
-1 MDLKDLKEQEIT
+1 MDLKDLKQKKGAIE
-13 NANGEKENVIKYF
+13 YF
-26 SLSDIY
+26 SVADYY
-32 ITDRSFNIGSPR
+32 IDKEEGLGIARPR
-44 NEVYFDNIEE
+44 NEKSFYNIED
-54 AISKF
+54 AISDLL
-59 FDRDSKNSPILKY
+59 DRKERITPFLKSTTNLVESNIYKNAI
-72 RTDFVE
+72 
-78 NIVYEITIVLDENT
+78 ILDEKT
-92 RKLYND
+92 KEMY
-98 SKNLEEFEKRVREKY
+98 EEGYDKDVLSFEKKVREKY
-113 YETNFKREYVA
+113 YRENFKREEITDVLEEIHNIGNIELLQKYNDTLITNVNNF
-124 PTSKISENK
+124 TEELRESDLNK
-133 ELYDKYI
+133 KREYEIFKKEYKQLT
-140 DTQIKKAENFIDNLI
+140 DTQKEYLKTKDEFGILKKAF
-155 DYDLNDKEVY
+155 DKEK
-165 DIFKTYY
+165 I
-172 LNYTSAYTRKHLETF
+172 
-187 QSFKDLKAAF
+187 
-197 EEEKKEFEK
+197 EFESK
-206 KYKPKDWNEN
+206 EKPLDWNEQ

-221 DELISIL
+221 EDLITFL
-228 KEENLNLEIGS
+228 KENPEIKKGSAEYLNV
-239 ETYSIT
+239 
-245 KEKALSFSEEKGKYA
+245 KEKALYSSDEKEEYITK
-260 SDLIREIIP
+260 IMREIISV
-269 MEYPNIYFN
+269 EDAEIYYN
-278 YMELCGNINYEYQ
+278 YKHLCDYIN
-291 EENRKKQEET
+291 
-301 YEEEQRIREEQD
+301 EEERHYLEGIREEQD

-344 REELINRDNVNSFS
+344 REELINRDNVDRFS

-367 TGDVATFNINM
+367 TGDVAIFNINM

-450 ISTDISNRIKNITK
+450 ISTDISDRIKNITK
-464 EDLNI
+464 EDLNK

-545 DSNIKEENI
+545 DSNIKEKNI

>member
-1 MDLKDLKEQEIT
+1 MYEEGYDKD
-13 NANGEKENVIKYF
+13 V
-26 SLSDIY
+26 LS
-32 ITDRSFNIGSPR
+32 
-44 NEVYFDNIEE
+44 
-54 AISKF
+54 
-59 FDRDSKNSPILKY
+59 
-72 RTDFVE
+72 
-78 NIVYEITIVLDENT
+78 
-92 RKLYND
+92 
-98 SKNLEEFEKRVREKY
+98 FEKKVREKY
-113 YETNFKREYVA
+113 YRENFKREEITDVLEEIHNIGNIELLQKYNDTLITNVNNF
-124 PTSKISENK
+124 TEELRESDLNK
-133 ELYDKYI
+133 KREYEIFKKEYKQLT
-140 DTQIKKAENFIDNLI
+140 DTQKEYLKTKDEFGILKKAF
-155 DYDLNDKEVY
+155 DKEK
-165 DIFKTYY
+165 I
-172 LNYTSAYTRKHLETF
+172 
-187 QSFKDLKAAF
+187 
-197 EEEKKEFEK
+197 EFESK
-206 KYKPKDWNEN
+206 EKPLDWNEQ

-221 DELISIL
+221 EDLITFL
-228 KEENLNLEIGS
+228 KENPEIKKGSAEYLNV
-239 ETYSIT
+239 
-245 KEKALSFSEEKGKYA
+245 KEKALYSSDEKEEYITK
-260 SDLIREIIP
+260 IMREIISV
-269 MEYPNIYFN
+269 EDAEIYYN
-278 YMELCGNINYEYQ
+278 YKHLCDYIN
-291 EENRKKQEET
+291 
-301 YEEEQRIREEQD
+301 EEERHYLEGIREEQD

-344 REELINRDNVNSFS
+344 REELINRDNVNRFS

-367 TGDVATFNINM
+367 TGDVAIFNINM

-450 ISTDISNRIKNITK
+450 ISTDISDRIKNITK
-464 EDLNI
+464 EDLNK

-545 DSNIKEENI
+545 DSNIKEKNI

>member
-1 MDLKDLKEQEIT
+1 MDLKDLKQ
-13 NANGEKENVIKYF
+13 KEGAIEYF
-26 SLSDIY
+26 SVADYY
-32 ITDRSFNIGSPR
+32 IDREESLGIARPR
-44 NEVYFDNIEE
+44 NEKSFYNIED
-54 AISKF
+54 AISDLL
-59 FDRDSKNSPILKY
+59 DRKERITPFLKSTTNLVESNIYKNAI
-72 RTDFVE
+72 
-78 NIVYEITIVLDENT
+78 ILDEKT
-92 RKLYND
+92 KEMY
-98 SKNLEEFEKRVREKY
+98 EEGYDKDVLSFEKKVREKY
-113 YETNFKREYVA
+113 YRENFKREEITDVLEEIHNIGNIELLQKYNDTLITNVNNF
-124 PTSKISENK
+124 TEELRESDLNK
-133 ELYDKYI
+133 KREYEIFKKEYKQLT
-140 DTQIKKAENFIDNLI
+140 DTQKEYLKTKDEFGILKKAF
-155 DYDLNDKEVY
+155 DKEK
-165 DIFKTYY
+165 I
-172 LNYTSAYTRKHLETF
+172 
-187 QSFKDLKAAF
+187 
-197 EEEKKEFEK
+197 EFESK
-206 KYKPKDWNEN
+206 EKPLDWNEQ

-221 DELISIL
+221 EDLITFL
-228 KEENLNLEIGS
+228 KENPEIKKGSAEYLNV
-239 ETYSIT
+239 
-245 KEKALSFSEEKGKYA
+245 KEKALYSSDEKEEYITK
-260 SDLIREIIP
+260 IMREIISV
-269 MEYPNIYFN
+269 EDAEIYYN
-278 YMELCGNINYEYQ
+278 YKHLCDYIN
-291 EENRKKQEET
+291 
-301 YEEEQRIREEQD
+301 EEERHYLEGIREEQD

-344 REELINRDNVNSFS
+344 REELINRDNVNGFS

-464 EDLNI
+464 EDLDR

-520 EEIRCDNCHNLEKI
+520 EEIRCDNCRNLEKI
-534 TAENCIQVWAM
+534 TAEDCIQVWAM

>member
-1 MDLKDLKEQEIT
+1 MDLKDLKQ
-13 NANGEKENVIKYF
+13 KEGAIEYF
-26 SLSDIY
+26 SVADYY
-32 ITDRSFNIGSPR
+32 IDREEGLGIARPR
-44 NEVYFDNIEE
+44 NEKSFYNIED
-54 AISKF
+54 AISDLL
-59 FDRDSKNSPILKY
+59 DRKERITPFLKSTTNLVESNIYKNAI
-72 RTDFVE
+72 
-78 NIVYEITIVLDENT
+78 ILDEKT
-92 RKLYND
+92 KEMY
-98 SKNLEEFEKRVREKY
+98 EEGYDKDVLSFEKKVREKY
-113 YETNFKREYVA
+113 YRENFKREEITDVLEEIHNIGNIELLQKYNDTLITNVNNF
-124 PTSKISENK
+124 TEELRESDLNK
-133 ELYDKYI
+133 KREYEIFKKEYKQLT
-140 DTQIKKAENFIDNLI
+140 DTQKEYLKTKDEFGILKKAF
-155 DYDLNDKEVY
+155 DKEK
-165 DIFKTYY
+165 I
-172 LNYTSAYTRKHLETF
+172 
-187 QSFKDLKAAF
+187 
-197 EEEKKEFEK
+197 EFESK
-206 KYKPKDWNEN
+206 EKPLDWNEQ

-221 DELISIL
+221 EDLITFL
-228 KEENLNLEIGS
+228 KENPEIKKGSAEYLNV
-239 ETYSIT
+239 
-245 KEKALSFSEEKGKYA
+245 KEKALYSSDEKEEYITK
-260 SDLIREIIP
+260 IMREIISV
-269 MEYPNIYFN
+269 EDAEIYYN
-278 YMELCGNINYEYQ
+278 YKHLCDYIN
-291 EENRKKQEET
+291 
-301 YEEEQRIREEQD
+301 EEERHYLEGIREEQD

-344 REELINRDNVNSFS
+344 REELINRDNVDRFS

-367 TGDVATFNINM
+367 TGDVAIFNINM

-450 ISTDISNRIKNITK
+450 ISTDISDRIENITK
-464 EDLNI
+464 EDLNK

-545 DSNIKEENI
+545 DSNIKEKNI

>member
-1 MDLKDLKEQEIT
+1 MDLKDLKQ
-13 NANGEKENVIKYF
+13 KEGAIEYF
-26 SLSDIY
+26 SVADYY
-32 ITDRSFNIGSPR
+32 IDREEGLGIARPR
-44 NEVYFDNIEE
+44 NEKSFYNIED
-54 AISKF
+54 AISDLL
-59 FDRDSKNSPILKY
+59 DRKERITPFLKSTTNLVESNIYKNAI
-72 RTDFVE
+72 
-78 NIVYEITIVLDENT
+78 ILDEKT
-92 RKLYND
+92 KEMY
-98 SKNLEEFEKRVREKY
+98 EEGYDKDVLSFEKKVREKY
-113 YETNFKREYVA
+113 YRENFKREEITDVLEEIHNIGNIELLQKYNDTLITNVNNF
-124 PTSKISENK
+124 TEELRESDLNK
-133 ELYDKYI
+133 KREYEIFKKEYKQLT
-140 DTQIKKAENFIDNLI
+140 DTQKEYLKTKDEFGILKKAF
-155 DYDLNDKEVY
+155 DKEK
-165 DIFKTYY
+165 I
-172 LNYTSAYTRKHLETF
+172 
-187 QSFKDLKAAF
+187 
-197 EEEKKEFEK
+197 EFESK
-206 KYKPKDWNEN
+206 EKPLDWNEQ

-221 DELISIL
+221 EDLITFL
-228 KEENLNLEIGS
+228 KENPEIKKGSAEYLNV
-239 ETYSIT
+239 
-245 KEKALSFSEEKGKYA
+245 KEKALYSSDEKEEYITK
-260 SDLIREIIP
+260 IMREIISV
-269 MEYPNIYFN
+269 EDAEIYYN
-278 YMELCGNINYEYQ
+278 YKHLCDYIN
-291 EENRKKQEET
+291 
-301 YEEEQRIREEQD
+301 EEERHYLEGIREEQD

-545 DSNIKEENI
+545 DSNIKEKNI

>member
-1 MDLKDLKEQEIT
+1 MDLKDLKQ
-13 NANGEKENVIKYF
+13 KEGAIEYF
-26 SLSDIY
+26 SVADYY
-32 ITDRSFNIGSPR
+32 IDREEGLGIARPR
-44 NEVYFDNIEE
+44 NEKSFYNVED
-54 AISKF
+54 AISDLL
-59 FDRDSKNSPILKY
+59 DRKERITPFLKSTTNLVESNIYKNAI
-72 RTDFVE
+72 
-78 NIVYEITIVLDENT
+78 ILDEKT
-92 RKLYND
+92 KEMY
-98 SKNLEEFEKRVREKY
+98 EEGYDKDVLSFEKKVREKY
-113 YETNFKREYVA
+113 YRENFKREEITDVLEEIHNIGNIELLQKYNDTLITNVNNF
-124 PTSKISENK
+124 TEELRESDLNK
-133 ELYDKYI
+133 KREYEIFKKEYKQLT
-140 DTQIKKAENFIDNLI
+140 DTQKEYLKTKDEFGILKKAF
-155 DYDLNDKEVY
+155 DKEK
-165 DIFKTYY
+165 I
-172 LNYTSAYTRKHLETF
+172 
-187 QSFKDLKAAF
+187 
-197 EEEKKEFEK
+197 EFESK
-206 KYKPKDWNEN
+206 EKPLDWNEQ

-221 DELISIL
+221 EDLITFL
-228 KEENLNLEIGS
+228 KENPEIKKGSAEYLNV
-239 ETYSIT
+239 
-245 KEKALSFSEEKGKYA
+245 KEKALYSSDEKEEYITK
-260 SDLIREIIP
+260 IMREIISV
-269 MEYPNIYFN
+269 EDAEIYYN
-278 YMELCGNINYEYQ
+278 YKHLCDYIN
-291 EENRKKQEET
+291 
-301 YEEEQRIREEQD
+301 EEERHYLEGIREEQD

-328 SDSLGFGKYIN
+328 SDSLGFGRYIN

-344 REELINRDNVNSFS
+344 REELINRDNVNRFS

-367 TGDVATFNINM
+367 TGDVAIFNINM

-450 ISTDISNRIKNITK
+450 ISTDISDRIKNITK
-464 EDLNI
+464 EDLNK

-545 DSNIKEENI
+545 DSNIKGKNI

>member
-1 MDLKDLKEQEIT
+1 MDLKDLKQ
-13 NANGEKENVIKYF
+13 KEGAIEYF
-26 SLSDIY
+26 SVADYY
-32 ITDRSFNIGSPR
+32 IDREEGLGIARPR
-44 NEVYFDNIEE
+44 NEKSFYNIED
-54 AISKF
+54 AISDLL
-59 FDRDSKNSPILKY
+59 DRKEKITPFLKSTTNLVESNIYKNAI
-72 RTDFVE
+72 
-78 NIVYEITIVLDENT
+78 ILDEKT
-92 RKLYND
+92 KEMY
-98 SKNLEEFEKRVREKY
+98 EEGYDKDVLSFEKKVREKY
-113 YETNFKREYVA
+113 YRENFKREEITDVLEEIHNIGNIELLQKYNDTLITNVNNF
-124 PTSKISENK
+124 TEELRESDLNK
-133 ELYDKYI
+133 KREYEIFKKEYKQLT
-140 DTQIKKAENFIDNLI
+140 DTQKEYLKTKDEFGILKKAF
-155 DYDLNDKEVY
+155 DKEK
-165 DIFKTYY
+165 I
-172 LNYTSAYTRKHLETF
+172 
-187 QSFKDLKAAF
+187 
-197 EEEKKEFEK
+197 EFESK
-206 KYKPKDWNEN
+206 EKPLDWNEQ

-221 DELISIL
+221 EDLITFL
-228 KEENLNLEIGS
+228 KENPEIKKGSAEYLNV
-239 ETYSIT
+239 
-245 KEKALSFSEEKGKYA
+245 KEKALYSSDEKEEYITK
-260 SDLIREIIP
+260 IMREIISV
-269 MEYPNIYFN
+269 EDAEIY
-278 YMELCGNINYEYQ
+278 YSYKHLCDYIN
-291 EENRKKQEET
+291 
-301 YEEEQRIREEQD
+301 EEERHYLEGIREEQD

-328 SDSLGFGKYIN
+328 SDSLGFGRYIN

-344 REELINRDNVNSFS
+344 REELINRDNVNRFS

-367 TGDVATFNINM
+367 TGDVAIFNINM

-450 ISTDISNRIKNITK
+450 ISTDISDRIKNITK
-464 EDLNI
+464 EDLNK

-545 DSNIKEENI
+545 DSNIREKNI

>member
-1 MDLKDLKEQEIT
+1 MDLKDLKQ
-13 NANGEKENVIKYF
+13 KEGAIEYF
-26 SLSDIY
+26 SVADYY
-32 ITDRSFNIGSPR
+32 IDREEGLGIARPR
-44 NEVYFDNIEE
+44 NEKSFYNIED
-54 AISKF
+54 AISDLL
-59 FDRDSKNSPILKY
+59 DRKERITPFLKSTTNLVGSNIYKNAI
-72 RTDFVE
+72 
-78 NIVYEITIVLDENT
+78 ILDEKT
-92 RKLYND
+92 KEMY
-98 SKNLEEFEKRVREKY
+98 EEGYDKDVLSFEKKVREKY
-113 YETNFKREYVA
+113 YRENFKREEITDVLEEIHNIGNIELLQKYNDTLITNVNNF
-124 PTSKISENK
+124 TEELRESDLNK
-133 ELYDKYI
+133 KREYEIFKKEYKQLT
-140 DTQIKKAENFIDNLI
+140 DTQKEYLKTKDEFGILKKAF
-155 DYDLNDKEVY
+155 DKEK
-165 DIFKTYY
+165 I
-172 LNYTSAYTRKHLETF
+172 
-187 QSFKDLKAAF
+187 
-197 EEEKKEFEK
+197 EFESK
-206 KYKPKDWNEN
+206 EKPLDWNEQ

-221 DELISIL
+221 EDLITFL
-228 KEENLNLEIGS
+228 KENPEIKKGSAEYLNV
-239 ETYSIT
+239 
-245 KEKALSFSEEKGKYA
+245 KEKALYSSDEKEEYITK
-260 SDLIREIIP
+260 IMREIISV
-269 MEYPNIYFN
+269 EDAEIYYN
-278 YMELCGNINYEYQ
+278 YKHLCDYIN
-291 EENRKKQEET
+291 
-301 YEEEQRIREEQD
+301 EEERHYLEGIREEQD

-450 ISTDISNRIKNITK
+450 ISIDISNRIKNITK

-534 TAENCIQVWAM
+534 TAENCIQVCAM

>member
-1 MDLKDLKEQEIT
+1 MDLKDLKQ
-13 NANGEKENVIKYF
+13 KEGAIEYF
-26 SLSDIY
+26 SVADYY
-32 ITDRSFNIGSPR
+32 IDREEGLGIARPR
-44 NEVYFDNIEE
+44 NEKSFYNIED
-54 AISKF
+54 AISDLL
-59 FDRDSKNSPILKY
+59 DRTERITPFLKSTTNLVESNIYKNAI
-72 RTDFVE
+72 
-78 NIVYEITIVLDENT
+78 ILDEKT
-92 RKLYND
+92 KEMY
-98 SKNLEEFEKRVREKY
+98 EEGYDKDVLSFEKKVREKY
-113 YETNFKREYVA
+113 YRENFKREEITDVLEEIHNIGNIELLQKYNDTLITNVNNF
-124 PTSKISENK
+124 TEELRESDLNK
-133 ELYDKYI
+133 KREYEIFKKEYKQLT
-140 DTQIKKAENFIDNLI
+140 DTQKEYLKTKDEFGILKKAF
-155 DYDLNDKEVY
+155 DKEK
-165 DIFKTYY
+165 I
-172 LNYTSAYTRKHLETF
+172 
-187 QSFKDLKAAF
+187 
-197 EEEKKEFEK
+197 EFESK
-206 KYKPKDWNEN
+206 EKPLDWNEQ

-221 DELISIL
+221 EDLITFL
-228 KEENLNLEIGS
+228 KENPEIKKGSAEYLNV
-239 ETYSIT
+239 
-245 KEKALSFSEEKGKYA
+245 KEKALYSSDEKEEYITK
-260 SDLIREIIP
+260 IMREIISV
-269 MEYPNIYFN
+269 EDAEIYYN
-278 YMELCGNINYEYQ
+278 YKHLCDYIN
-291 EENRKKQEET
+291 
-301 YEEEQRIREEQD
+301 EEERHYLEGIREEQD

-344 REELINRDNVNSFS
+344 REELINRDNVNRFS

-367 TGDVATFNINM
+367 TGDVAIFNINM

-450 ISTDISNRIKNITK
+450 ISTDISDRIKNITK
-464 EDLNI
+464 EDLNK

-545 DSNIKEENI
+545 DSNIKEKNI

>member
-1 MDLKDLKEQEIT
+1 MDLKDLKQ
-13 NANGEKENVIKYF
+13 KEGVIEYF
-26 SLSDIY
+26 SVADYY
-32 ITDRSFNIGSPR
+32 IDREEGLGIARPR
-44 NEVYFDNIEE
+44 NEKSFYNIED
-54 AISKF
+54 AISDLL
-59 FDRDSKNSPILKY
+59 DRKERITPFLKSTTNLVESNIYKNAI
-72 RTDFVE
+72 
-78 NIVYEITIVLDENT
+78 ILDEKT
-92 RKLYND
+92 KEMY
-98 SKNLEEFEKRVREKY
+98 EEGYDKDVLSFEKKVREKY
-113 YETNFKREYVA
+113 YRENFKREEITDVLEEIHNIGNIELLQKYNDTLITNVNNF
-124 PTSKISENK
+124 TEELRESDLNK
-133 ELYDKYI
+133 KREYEIFKKEYKQLT
-140 DTQIKKAENFIDNLI
+140 DTQKEYLKTKDEFGILKKAF
-155 DYDLNDKEVY
+155 DKEK
-165 DIFKTYY
+165 I
-172 LNYTSAYTRKHLETF
+172 
-187 QSFKDLKAAF
+187 
-197 EEEKKEFEK
+197 EFESK
-206 KYKPKDWNEN
+206 EKPLDWNEQ

-221 DELISIL
+221 EDLITFL
-228 KEENLNLEIGS
+228 KENPEIKKGSAEYLNV
-239 ETYSIT
+239 
-245 KEKALSFSEEKGKYA
+245 KEKALYSSDEKEEYITK
-260 SDLIREIIP
+260 IMREIISV
-269 MEYPNIYFN
+269 EDAEIYYN
-278 YMELCGNINYEYQ
+278 YKHLCDYIN
-291 EENRKKQEET
+291 
-301 YEEEQRIREEQD
+301 EEERHYLEGIREEQD

-344 REELINRDNVNSFS
+344 REELINRDNVNRFS

-367 TGDVATFNINM
+367 TGDVAIFNINM

-450 ISTDISNRIKNITK
+450 ISTDISDRIKNITK
-464 EDLNI
+464 EDLNK

-545 DSNIKEENI
+545 DSNIKEKNI

>member
-1 MDLKDLKEQEIT
+1 MDLKDLKQ
-13 NANGEKENVIKYF
+13 KEGAIEYF
-26 SLSDIY
+26 SVADYY
-32 ITDRSFNIGSPR
+32 IDREESLGIARPR
-44 NEVYFDNIEE
+44 NEKSFYNIED
-54 AISKF
+54 AISDLL
-59 FDRDSKNSPILKY
+59 DRKERITPFLKSTTNLVESNIYKNAI
-72 RTDFVE
+72 
-78 NIVYEITIVLDENT
+78 ILDEKT
-92 RKLYND
+92 KEMY
-98 SKNLEEFEKRVREKY
+98 EEGYDKDVLSFEKKVREKY
-113 YETNFKREYVA
+113 YRENFKREEITDVLEEIHNIGNIELLQKYNDTLITNVNNF
-124 PTSKISENK
+124 TEELRESDLNK
-133 ELYDKYI
+133 KREYEIFKKEYKQLT
-140 DTQIKKAENFIDNLI
+140 DTQKEYLKTKDEFGILKKAF
-155 DYDLNDKEVY
+155 DKEK
-165 DIFKTYY
+165 I
-172 LNYTSAYTRKHLETF
+172 
-187 QSFKDLKAAF
+187 
-197 EEEKKEFEK
+197 EFESK
-206 KYKPKDWNEN
+206 EKPLDWNEQ

-221 DELISIL
+221 EDLITFL
-228 KEENLNLEIGS
+228 KENPEIKKGSAEYLNV
-239 ETYSIT
+239 
-245 KEKALSFSEEKGKYA
+245 KEKALYSSDEKEEYITK
-260 SDLIREIIP
+260 IMREIISV
-269 MEYPNIYFN
+269 EDAEIYYN
-278 YMELCGNINYEYQ
+278 YKHLCDYIN
-291 EENRKKQEET
+291 
-301 YEEEQRIREEQD
+301 EEERHYLEGIREEQD

-344 REELINRDNVNSFS
+344 REELINRDNVNGFS

-464 EDLNI
+464 EDLDR

-520 EEIRCDNCHNLEKI
+520 EEIRCDNCRNLEKI
-534 TAENCIQVWAM
+534 TAEDCIQVWAM
-545 DSNIKEENI
+545 DSNIKEVNI

>member
-1 MDLKDLKEQEIT
+1 MDLKDLKQ
-13 NANGEKENVIKYF
+13 KEGAIEYF
-26 SLSDIY
+26 SVADYY
-32 ITDRSFNIGSPR
+32 IDREEGLGIARPR
-44 NEVYFDNIEE
+44 NEKSFYNIED
-54 AISKF
+54 AISDLL
-59 FDRDSKNSPILKY
+59 DRKERITPFLKSTTNLVESNIYKNAI
-72 RTDFVE
+72 
-78 NIVYEITIVLDENT
+78 ILDEKT
-92 RKLYND
+92 KEMY
-98 SKNLEEFEKRVREKY
+98 EEGYDKDVLSFEKKVREKY
-113 YETNFKREYVA
+113 YRENFKREEITDVLEEIHNIGNIELLQKYNDTLITNVNNF
-124 PTSKISENK
+124 TEELRESDLNK
-133 ELYDKYI
+133 KQEYEIFKKEYKQLT
-140 DTQIKKAENFIDNLI
+140 DTQKEYLKTKDEFGILKKAF
-155 DYDLNDKEVY
+155 DKEK
-165 DIFKTYY
+165 I
-172 LNYTSAYTRKHLETF
+172 
-187 QSFKDLKAAF
+187 
-197 EEEKKEFEK
+197 EFEFK
-206 KYKPKDWNEN
+206 EKPLDWNEQ

-221 DELISIL
+221 EDLITFL
-228 KEENLNLEIGS
+228 KENPEIKKGSAEYLNV
-239 ETYSIT
+239 
-245 KEKALSFSEEKGKYA
+245 KEKALYSSDEKEEYITK
-260 SDLIREIIP
+260 IMREIISV
-269 MEYPNIYFN
+269 EDAEIYYN
-278 YMELCGNINYEYQ
+278 YKHLCDYIN
-291 EENRKKQEET
+291 
-301 YEEEQRIREEQD
+301 EEERHYLEGIREEQD

-344 REELINRDNVNSFS
+344 REELINRDNVDRFS

-367 TGDVATFNINM
+367 TGDVAIFNINM

-450 ISTDISNRIKNITK
+450 ISTDISDRIKNITK
-464 EDLNI
+464 EDLNK

-545 DSNIKEENI
+545 DSNIKEKNI

>member
-1 MDLKDLKEQEIT
+1 MDLKDLKQ
-13 NANGEKENVIKYF
+13 KEGAIEYF
-26 SLSDIY
+26 SVADYY
-32 ITDRSFNIGSPR
+32 IDREEGLGIARPR
-44 NEVYFDNIEE
+44 NEKSFYNIED
-54 AISKF
+54 AISDLL
-59 FDRDSKNSPILKY
+59 DRKERITPFLKSTTNLVGSNIYKNAI
-72 RTDFVE
+72 
-78 NIVYEITIVLDENT
+78 ILDEKT
-92 RKLYND
+92 KEMY
-98 SKNLEEFEKRVREKY
+98 EEGYDKDVLSFEKKVREKY
-113 YETNFKREYVA
+113 YRENFKREEITDVLEEIHNIGNIELLQKYNDTLITNVNNF
-124 PTSKISENK
+124 TEELRESDLNK
-133 ELYDKYI
+133 KREYEIFKKEYKPLT
-140 DTQIKKAENFIDNLI
+140 DTQKEYLKTKDEFGILKKAF
-155 DYDLNDKEVY
+155 DKEK
-165 DIFKTYY
+165 I
-172 LNYTSAYTRKHLETF
+172 
-187 QSFKDLKAAF
+187 
-197 EEEKKEFEK
+197 EFESK
-206 KYKPKDWNEN
+206 EKPLDWNEQ

-221 DELISIL
+221 EDLITFL
-228 KEENLNLEIGS
+228 KENPEIKKGSAEYLNV
-239 ETYSIT
+239 
-245 KEKALSFSEEKGKYA
+245 KEKALYSSDEKEEYITK
-260 SDLIREIIP
+260 IMREIISV
-269 MEYPNIYFN
+269 EDAEIYYN
-278 YMELCGNINYEYQ
+278 YKHLCDYIN
-291 EENRKKQEET
+291 
-301 YEEEQRIREEQD
+301 EEERHYLEGIREEQD

-344 REELINRDNVNSFS
+344 REELINRDNVDRFS

-367 TGDVATFNINM
+367 TGDVAIFNINM

-534 TAENCIQVWAM
+534 TAENCIQVCAM

>member
-1 MDLKDLKEQEIT
+1 MDLKDLKQ
-13 NANGEKENVIKYF
+13 KEGAIEYF
-26 SLSDIY
+26 SVADYY
-32 ITDRSFNIGSPR
+32 IDREEGLGIARPR
-44 NEVYFDNIEE
+44 NEKSFYNIED
-54 AISKF
+54 AISDLL
-59 FDRDSKNSPILKY
+59 DRKERITPFLKSTTNLVESNIYKNAI
-72 RTDFVE
+72 
-78 NIVYEITIVLDENT
+78 ILDEKT
-92 RKLYND
+92 KEMY
-98 SKNLEEFEKRVREKY
+98 EEGYDKDVLSFEKKVREKY
-113 YETNFKREYVA
+113 YRENFKREEITDVLEEIHNIGNIELLQKYNDTLITNVNNF
-124 PTSKISENK
+124 TEELRESDLNK
-133 ELYDKYI
+133 KREYEIFKKEYKQLT
-140 DTQIKKAENFIDNLI
+140 DTQKEYLKTKDEFGILKKAF
-155 DYDLNDKEVY
+155 DKEK
-165 DIFKTYY
+165 I
-172 LNYTSAYTRKHLETF
+172 
-187 QSFKDLKAAF
+187 
-197 EEEKKEFEK
+197 EFESK
-206 KYKPKDWNEN
+206 EKPLDWNEQ

-221 DELISIL
+221 EDLITFL
-228 KEENLNLEIGS
+228 KENPEIKKGSAEYLNV
-239 ETYSIT
+239 
-245 KEKALSFSEEKGKYA
+245 KEKALYSSDEKEEYITK
-260 SDLIREIIP
+260 IMREIISV
-269 MEYPNIYFN
+269 EDAEIYYN
-278 YMELCGNINYEYQ
+278 YKHLCDYIN
-291 EENRKKQEET
+291 
-301 YEEEQRIREEQD
+301 EEERHYLEGIREEQD

-344 REELINRDNVNSFS
+344 REELINRDNVNRFS

-367 TGDVATFNINM
+367 TADVAIFNINM

-534 TAENCIQVWAM
+534 TAENCIQVCAM

>member
-1 MDLKDLKEQEIT
+1 MDLKDLKQ
-13 NANGEKENVIKYF
+13 KEGAIEYF
-26 SLSDIY
+26 SVADYY
-32 ITDRSFNIGSPR
+32 IDREEGLGIATHR
-44 NEVYFDNIEE
+44 NEKSFYNIED
-54 AISKF
+54 AISDLL
-59 FDRDSKNSPILKY
+59 DRKERITPFLKSTTNLVESNIYKNAI
-72 RTDFVE
+72 
-78 NIVYEITIVLDENT
+78 ILDEKT
-92 RKLYND
+92 KEMY
-98 SKNLEEFEKRVREKY
+98 EEGYDKDVLSFEKKVREKY
-113 YETNFKREYVA
+113 YRENFKREEITDVLEEIHNIGNIELLQKYNDTLITNVNNF
-124 PTSKISENK
+124 TEELRESDLNK
-133 ELYDKYI
+133 KREYEIFKKEYKQLT
-140 DTQIKKAENFIDNLI
+140 DTQKEYLKTKDEFGILKKAF
-155 DYDLNDKEVY
+155 DKEK
-165 DIFKTYY
+165 I
-172 LNYTSAYTRKHLETF
+172 
-187 QSFKDLKAAF
+187 
-197 EEEKKEFEK
+197 EFESK
-206 KYKPKDWNEN
+206 EKPLDWNEQ

-221 DELISIL
+221 EDLITFL
-228 KEENLNLEIGS
+228 KENPEIKKGSAEYLNV
-239 ETYSIT
+239 
-245 KEKALSFSEEKGKYA
+245 KEKALYSSDEKEEYITK
-260 SDLIREIIP
+260 IMREIISV
-269 MEYPNIYFN
+269 EDAEIYYN
-278 YMELCGNINYEYQ
+278 YKHLCDYIN
-291 EENRKKQEET
+291 
-301 YEEEQRIREEQD
+301 EEERHNLEGIREEQD

-367 TGDVATFNINM
+367 TGDVAIFNINM

-450 ISTDISNRIKNITK
+450 ISTDISDRIKNITK
-464 EDLNI
+464 EDLNK

-545 DSNIKEENI
+545 DSNIKEKNI